1 MTHYR
6 LALWILLLAL
16 LASCSTPTPVST
28 PTSLPTETAVPPTS
42 TPVPTATA
50 TSIPVPARA
59 QYTMNVV
66 LDYAAKSVAVDETI
80 VYPNHSGHVLTDL
93 MLAVEPNL
101 WPNCFTLKSLDLN
114 GTAVTNYTLDGQ
126 KLSFALPEV
135 FQPEMTATIKL
146 SYNIILPE
154 IEPTNPNL
162 TRPRI
167 FGFSPNQINL
177 TNWYPFVVPNISG
190 QWVLHDPWYYGEHLA
205 YDAADFNVKL
215 KFADSTH
222 IPVVAS
228 SGELE
233 GTDTDGVETYILA
246 SGRAFIFSISPNYQ
260 VANTKVGNVT
270 LYSYYFPSF
279 DKPGK
284 LSLMTSAQALQIY
297 SQRYGPYPHKTL
309 SVIMG
314 DFPDGMEFSASYF
327 TSFGYYNLYAG
338 NPDNSVFKLS
348 VIYLAAH
355 ETAHQWW
362 FEQVADDQAL
372 QPWLDE
378 AMATYSE
385 HIFFETYYPDQL
397 SLWWY
402 VRSDQ
407 YQPQGWVDTPIY
419 SGGGF
424 RTYTNAVY
432 FRGAHFLDDLRKRMG
447 DQAFF
452 AFLQDYLVKE
462 NGKIAASADFFH
474 ILSQHTTT
482 DYSDLVRQYFQN
494 SY

>member
-28 PTSLPTETAVPPTS
+28 PTSPPTETVVPPTS

-177 TNWYPFVVPNISG
+177 TNWYPFVVPNIAG
-190 QWVLHDPWYYGEHLA
+190 QWVLHDPWYYGEHLV
-205 YDAADFNVKL
+205 YDAADYVVNVKPANPAVTPV
-215 KFADSTH
+215 FAT
-222 IPVVAS
+222 
-228 SGELE
+228 SGAPSQNGEW
-233 GTDTDGVETYILA
+233 TTYTLT
-246 SGRAFIFSISPNYQ
+246 SGRTFAISASTGFLSSSTQ
-260 VANTKVGNVT
+260 VGNVT
-270 LYSYYFPSF
+270 VTSYYFNLYQGS
-279 DKPGK
+279 GK
-284 LSLMTSAQALQIY
+284 AALNAAAEALQIY
-297 SQRYGPYPHKTL
+297 SQRYGPYSHQTL
-309 SVIMG
+309 AVVMG
-314 DFPDGMEFSASYF
+314 DFNDGMEFSAFFYLSHDF
-327 TSFGYYNLYAG
+327 YNLYDG
-338 NPDNSVFKLS
+338 SLNN
-348 VIYLAAH
+348 YLIDVAAH

-362 FEQVADDQAL
+362 FEQVADDQAE

-378 AMATYSE
+378 ALATYSE
-385 HIFFETYYPDQL
+385 HVFYETASPA
-397 SLWWY
+397 SVKLWWWP
-402 VRSDQ
+402 VRIDF
-407 YQPQGWVDTPIY
+407 YQPQGWVDIPIY
-419 SGGGF
+419 AGGGF

-432 FRGAHFLDDLRKRMG
+432 FRGAHFLDDLRTRIG

-462 NGKIAASADFFH
+462 NGKIATTADFFH